1 MQIAI
6 ISGSTRARSQSRRI
20 ADHLANRLAAL
31 APATTTDIIDL
42 AALKLPLWD
51 EAMWEKGSQAQA
63 RWAPVAERLRACQG
77 FVMISPE
84 WGGMVA
90 PAVKNFL
97 LHCGADD
104 LGHKPGLITA
114 VSSGRGGAYP
124 VAELRMSG
132 YKNTHVLWLPDHVI
146 VRDAEKLDTTA
157 DPAAEPT
164 LARIDYGLKLLVAY
178 AEALVAV
185 RASGVID
192 HARFRNG
199 M

>member
-1 MQIAI
+1 MHIAI

-20 ADHLANRLAAL
+20 ADHLAARLAAQ
-31 APATTTDIIDL
+31 APTTTSDILDL
-42 AALKLPLWD
+42 AALKLPMWD
-51 EAMWEKGSQAQA
+51 EAMWEKGSDAQA
-63 RWAPVAERLRACQG
+63 RWAPIAERLRACQG

-132 YKNTHVLWLPDHVI
+132 YKNTHILWLPDHVI
-146 VRDAEKLDTTA
+146 VRDAEKLDLAA
-157 DPAAEPT
+157 DPAVEPT
-164 LARIDYGLKLLVAY
+164 LARIDYGLRLLIAY
-178 AEALVAV
+178 AQALIGV
-185 RASGVID
+185 RDSGVID
-192 HARFRNG
+192 HTRFRNG